1 MKNYLRASALC
12 LLAAGSPA
20 MAGMY
25 GDDLSRCLVEKT
37 TLEDKTL
44 LVQWIFVAMAQHP
57 SVSAMTRIKP
67 EDIERNNKQAAELL
81 TRLLTE
87 TCMEQAK
94 KAIKY
99 EGGVAIQTSFQVFGQ
114 SAARELFADPNV
126 TKVMTGLEQYVDA
139 KKIEALAE

>member
-1 MKNYLRASALC
+1 MKIFLRASALC

-20 MAGMY
+20 SAGVY

-37 TLEDKTL
+37 TTADKTL

-57 SVSAMTRIKP
+57 SVSTMTRITP

-87 TCMEQAK
+87 TCVEQAK

-126 TKVMTGLEQYVDA
+126 TKVMTGLEQFVDT
-139 KKIEALAE
+139 KKIEALAQ